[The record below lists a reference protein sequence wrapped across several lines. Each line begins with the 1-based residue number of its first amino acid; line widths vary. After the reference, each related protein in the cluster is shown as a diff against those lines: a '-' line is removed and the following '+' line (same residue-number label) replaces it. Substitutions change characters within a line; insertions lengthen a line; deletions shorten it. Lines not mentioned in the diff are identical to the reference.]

1 MTNTIPKFDHSLIT
15 RDERGVYTLQIH
27 NAKSLNIISTAV
39 AIDLTRAAK
48 WIGTQED
55 ARAVIIRGSGEK
67 AFIGGANIFEMA
79 ELDPETARVFITN
92 LRLLCEAVAAIPVPT
107 IARLNGLCLGVGME
121 LAAACDI
128 RLASAD
134 ATFGMPEVRIGI
146 PSVIHAVLFPTLI
159 GPGATNW
166 LLITGEMIDARQ
178 ALDWKYVQ
186 FVAKEGEIDQLVER
200 TITPIVASGPNAI
213 RDQKTLLQYWRESSI
228 EAGLDR
234 SVDIFGQ
241 SFRTNEPA
249 KYMAPFLARKKPEAK

>member
-1 MTNTIPKFDHSLIT
+1 MTNTIPEFDHSLIS

-27 NAKSLNIISTAV
+27 NAKNLNIISTAV
-39 AIDLTRAAK
+39 AIDLTQAAK
-48 WIGTQED
+48 WIGAQED

-79 ELDPETARVFITN
+79 ELDPESARVFISN
-92 LRLLCEAVAAIPVPT
+92 LRFLCEAVAAIPVPT

-134 ATFGMPEVRIGI
+134 ASFGMPEVRIGI
-146 PSVIHAVLFPTLI
+146 PSVIHAVLFPALI

-166 LLITGEMIDARQ
+166 LLVTGEMIDAKQ
-178 ALDWKYVQ
+178 ALDWKFVQ
-186 FVAKEGEIDQLVER
+186 FVSETGEIDALIEHTVA
-200 TITPIVASGPNAI
+200 PIAASGPNAI
-213 RDQKTLLQYWRESSI
+213 RAQKALLQYWSESSI

-234 SVDIFGQ
+234 SVDVFGQ

-249 KYMAPFLARKKPEAK
+249 EYMAPFLARKKPEAK